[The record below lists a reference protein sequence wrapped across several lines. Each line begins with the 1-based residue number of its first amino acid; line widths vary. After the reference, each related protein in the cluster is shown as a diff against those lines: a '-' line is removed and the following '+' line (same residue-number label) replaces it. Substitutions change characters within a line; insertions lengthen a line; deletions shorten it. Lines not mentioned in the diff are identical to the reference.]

1 MKMRNFAG
9 AIMSMSLLVLIS
21 SMCSVSAEY
30 VFGWDEP
37 VLAESYDVSSVSDAE
52 CATDGKGNFMAV
64 WIQFEAP
71 GSSVCAATYKAGQG
85 WLDSE
90 YIEYADGEVST
101 PKVAM
106 NEAGNAVAAWAQM
119 NESTFKRDVWSN
131 RYVKGVG
138 WLGPERVED
147 NSSAEDRIVE
157 VAMDSA
163 GNAMAVWTRYEAAID
178 VMASRHEVGVGWA
191 EPVVLDSSELADS
204 SFPSV
209 AVDGND
215 DFTVVWSQWEMA
227 QPSIWA
233 KRYDATGGWE
243 DAESLSMSGVF
254 AQPLVVVGD
263 GGDAL
268 CTWQHMDGTGFYEV
282 WCCVYEAGVGW
293 SVPSVMGSNANTN
306 HYSPRA
312 AIDGD
317 GNGVVVWIRSG
328 GMEDGIYSRFYDAS
342 TGWGENVTVSTDSY
356 GDVYL
361 PDVAMD
367 SDGDAL
373 CIFARDNGD
382 DDDVRGTVR
391 NPGGGWLPSEQLT
404 KEGLGNI
411 QGSRVVIGD
420 DGNGM
425 ALWCQDDGSKV
436 SLWSARYVAPDETP
450 PDVTIESPDD
460 GAAIH
465 SVTVV
470 VSGQTEP
477 GAYLVVNGIVVA
489 VEGDG
494 SFSCVI
500 ALVDGENTITATATD
515 PAGNWA
521 SDSVTVA
528 YEPADGL
535 DDALESLNETVA
547 DLDEAMSEL
556 NETRDALDDADG
568 RIDSLASQVAILGV
582 AVGVFALISV
592 VTLAMYIGLRKK
604 TLGNAH
610 AENRDLPPPPE

>member
-1 MKMRNFAG
+1 
-9 AIMSMSLLVLIS
+9 MSLLVSIS
-21 SMCSVSAEY
+21 SACSVSAEY
-30 VFGWDEP
+30 VVGWDEP
-37 VLAESYDVSSVSDAE
+37 ELAELYDVSSVSDAE

-71 GSSVCAATYKAGQG
+71 GSSICAAMYKADQG

-90 YIEYADGEVST
+90 YIEYADGEVSA
-101 PKVAM
+101 PEVAM
-106 NEAGNAVAAWAQM
+106 NEAGNAVAVWAQM

-138 WLGPERVED
+138 WLGPERVEV
-147 NSSAEDRIVE
+147 NSSAEDRIVA

-163 GNAMAVWTRYEAAID
+163 GNAMAVWARYEAAID
-178 VMASRHEVGVGWA
+178 VMASRYEVGVGWA

-215 DFTVVWSQWEMA
+215 DFIVVWSQWELA

-243 DAESLSMSGVF
+243 DAESLSTTGLL
-254 AQPLVVVGD
+254 AQPQVVGGD

-268 CTWQHMDGTGFYEV
+268 CTWQHMDGTGYYEV
-282 WCCVYEAGVGW
+282 WCCVYEAGADW
-293 SVPSVMGSNANTN
+293 SAPSVMGSNVNTN

-328 GMEDGIYSRFYDAS
+328 GMNDGIYSRFYDAS
-342 TGWGENVTVSTDSY
+342 TGWGENVTVSTDYY

-361 PDVAMD
+361 PDVAMNR
-367 SDGDAL
+367 DGDAL

-382 DDDVRGTVR
+382 YDDVRATIR

-411 QGSRVVIGD
+411 FGSRVVIGD

-436 SLWSARYVAPDETP
+436 SLWSARYMAPDETP
-450 PDVTIESPDD
+450 PDIIIESPDD
-460 GAAIH
+460 GAAVH
-465 SVTVV
+465 SATIV
-470 VSGQTEP
+470 VSGQTEQD
-477 GAYLVVNGIVVA
+477 AYVVVNGVVIA
-489 VEGDG
+489 VEADG

-500 ALVDGENTITATATD
+500 ALVDGENAITATATD
-515 PAGNWA
+515 LAGNWA
-521 SDSVTVA
+521 SDSVIVT
-528 YEPADGL
+528 YESADDL
-535 DDALESLNETVA
+535 EDALESLNEIVG
-547 DLDEAMSEL
+547 DLEEAMSEL
-556 NETRDALDDADG
+556 NQTREALDDADG
-568 RIDSLASQVAILGV
+568 RIDSLASQVVILGV
-582 AVGVFALISV
+582 ALAAFALISV
-592 VTLAMYIGLRKK
+592 VMLAMYVGLRKK
-604 TLGNAH
+604 ALGNAR
-610 AENRDLPPPPE
+610 AEDRDTPPPPE